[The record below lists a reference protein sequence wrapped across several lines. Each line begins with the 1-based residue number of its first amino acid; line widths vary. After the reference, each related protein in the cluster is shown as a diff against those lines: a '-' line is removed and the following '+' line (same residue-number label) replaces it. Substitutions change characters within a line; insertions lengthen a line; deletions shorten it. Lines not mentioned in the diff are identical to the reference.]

1 MLYLLACELHFVLVL
16 RMAKQTHTSQTEP
29 KDRAVALQECD
40 VFWTD
45 KQKEKIKSGCDT
57 QCLKVV
63 LYNYPIIYLALFQH
77 SQCSCHF
84 GERFVYIVLS
94 SILTSSLMTV

>member
-29 KDRAVALQECD
+29 KDRAIALQECD

-45 KQKEKIKSGCDT
+45 KQKEKIKSGC
-57 QCLKVV
+57 
-63 LYNYPIIYLALFQH
+63 YSYYLFNSFCAIQMY
-77 SQCSCHF
+77 
-84 GERFVYIVLS
+84 V
-94 SILTSSLMTV
+94 ILMYLMANPLWLPF